1 MRDAVMDCGARTWHI
16 VDMSRPSI
24 SAERREQIGERV
36 RRVRAAL
43 ASTQFEFCQ
52 RLGVLPQTWNTYE
65 QGRMPSDE
73 ALDKLYKLHGITSD
87 YLRHGTFRGMPL
99 DIVERLQSIEPPP
112 RRKNSRR
119 TTGGSAA

>member
-1 MRDAVMDCGARTWHI
+1 MRDAMMDRYGANWHT
-16 VDMSRPSI
+16 VYMSRPSI
-24 SAERREQIGERV
+24 SAERREQIAERV

-43 ASTQFEFCQ
+43 SSSQFEFCQ
-52 RLGVLPQTWNTYE
+52 RLDVLPQTWNTYE

-73 ALDKLYKLHGITSD
+73 TLDKLYRLHGITSD

-99 DIVERLQSIEPPP
+99 DIVERLQSTEVPP
-112 RRKNSRR
+112 RRKNIKR